1 MASRERTTVAND
13 PNGDKEG
20 EKEGL
25 REAERKRQRLARAR
39 RLLQEKKEQQQQEE
53 QGKQES
59 VGRGGG
65 NDDPKDKNQ
74 AQNDGEDPLD
84 QFMEAQVNPEV
95 EKKQRE
101 EEQMAWKERIERA
114 KEFERAKKEGYDPR
128 DTQASIVEEE
138 DPDDKPDEEVEI
150 PEKVRG
156 SSFLL
161 FFFFFLVLCFHPL
174 KQFLQ

>member
-13 PNGDKEG
+13 PNADKEG

-39 RLLQEKKEQQQQEE
+39 RLLQAKKEQQQQQE

-59 VGRGGG
+59 VGGGGG
-65 NDDPKDKNQ
+65 NDDPEDKNQ
-74 AQNDGEDPLD
+74 VQNDDEDPLD
-84 QFMEAQVNPEV
+84 QYMEAQVNPEV

-114 KEFERAKKEGYDPR
+114 KEIERARKEGYDPR
-128 DTQASIVEEE
+128 DSQASIVEEE

-156 SSFLL
+156 SSFL
-161 FFFFFLVLCFHPL
+161 FFKKFLVLCFHSL
-174 KQFLQ
+174 KQFVQ